1 MKSFFL
7 SLTFVVVAIGASAQE
22 SISLLTFAGY
32 TFADKF
38 QSYYGYGRIE
48 SGFQWG
54 GGLEFEIRP
63 NTAIEL
69 IYQRMDPEAY
79 YDGEFS
85 QRYTGQIG
93 INYIM
98 LGGTQYQPF
107 NDVISGFGTFD
118 MGVAFTSN
126 IDESLSS
133 SNVTKFALGG
143 RLGLRIAPN
152 DKVSLRVH
160 AQLLSPVQ
168 WFGGGFYFGGGG
180 GGTTVSTSS
189 TIFQFGLGG
198 SVNYRIR

>member
-1 MKSFFL
+1 MKSLILSITFF
-7 SLTFVVVAIGASAQE
+7 VVAIGASAQG
-22 SISLLTFAGY
+22 SVTLLTFGGY

-38 QSYYGYGRIE
+38 QTYYGYGRIE
-48 SGFQWG
+48 AGFQWG
-54 GGLEFEIRP
+54 GGLEFEMRP

-69 IYQRMDPEAY
+69 IYQRMDPDAY
-79 YDGEFS
+79 YDGDFS

-107 NDVISGFGTFD
+107 NDVVSGFGSFD

-126 IDESLSS
+126 IDPSLSS
-133 SNVTKFALGG
+133 TNVSRFALGG

-180 GGTTVSTSS
+180 GGTTVSTGS
-189 TIFQFGLGG
+189 TIFQFSLGG